1 MKDEFKDK
9 ITSEF
14 VGLKSLVD
22 VYGEENK
29 RVKGV
34 KKNVV
39 KKKNLLI
46 FFFNKKL
53 RRHMKRIQSKLHR
66 IETYDVWKLS
76 SSCFDDKRY
85 VLDDGI
91 YILAFFDK
99 DIKRQ

>member
-22 VYGEENK
+22 VYGEENE

-46 FFFNKKL
+46 FFL
-53 RRHMKRIQSKLHR
+53 
-66 IETYDVWKLS
+66 
-76 SSCFDDKRY
+76 
-85 VLDDGI
+85 
-91 YILAFFDK
+91 
-99 DIKRQ
+99 IKN

>member
-29 RVKGV
+29 TVKGV
-34 KKNVV
+34 SKNVV

-46 FFFNKKL
+46 FFLIKNWEDTWKESKVNYIELKL
-53 RRHMKRIQSKLHR
+53 MMFENFLRL
-66 IETYDVWKLS
+66 
-76 SSCFDDKRY
+76 
-85 VLDDGI
+85 VLMI
-91 YILAFFDK
+91 K
-99 DIKRQ
+99 DMY

>member
-46 FFFNKKL
+46 FFLIKNWEDTWKEFKVNYIELKL
-53 RRHMKRIQSKLHR
+53 MMFENFLR
-66 IETYDVWKLS
+66 
-76 SSCFDDKRY
+76 
-85 VLDDGI
+85 
-91 YILAFFDK
+91 LALMIK
-99 DIKRQ
+99 DMY

>member
-46 FFFNKKL
+46 FFL
-53 RRHMKRIQSKLHR
+53 
-66 IETYDVWKLS
+66 
-76 SSCFDDKRY
+76 
-85 VLDDGI
+85 
-91 YILAFFDK
+91 
-99 DIKRQ
+99 IKN